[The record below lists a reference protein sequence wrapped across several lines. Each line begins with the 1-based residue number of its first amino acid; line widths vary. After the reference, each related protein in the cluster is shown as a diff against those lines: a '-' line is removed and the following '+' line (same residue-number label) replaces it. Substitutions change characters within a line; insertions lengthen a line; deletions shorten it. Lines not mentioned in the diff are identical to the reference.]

1 MRKGNREV
9 VSQEPFITVRIPLS
23 LLQEKAIQNFLDYLE
38 CVEIL
43 EKADPDREAF
53 ETLLREIET
62 RRHQRVKKVLTCV
75 L

>member
-1 MRKGNREV
+1 MRKDNREV

-23 LLQEKAIQNFLDYLE
+23 LLQERTIQNFLDYLE

-43 EKADPDREAF
+43 EKADPDREAL

-62 RRHQRVKKVLTCV
+62 RRRQRVKEVLNCV